1 MSPLQKNS
9 NPLILSAGMNIK
21 RGGIYLATLDPVVGK
36 EISKTRPVI
45 VVSNDTSNKF
55 SGTVTVLPITSRN
68 LRKIYPFEV
77 FLPRGSGN
85 LPKDS
90 KVKADQIRTLDKSR
104 IISHIGKLGKHEI
117 QYIGKAIKIH
127 LALT

>member
-1 MSPLQKNS
+1 
-9 NPLILSAGMNIK
+9 MNIK
-21 RGGIYLATLDPVVGK
+21 RGGIYLATLDSVVGK

-45 VVSNDTSNKF
+45 IVSNDKSNKF

-104 IISHIGKLGKHEI
+104 IISHIGKVRKHEI
-117 QYIGKAIKIH
+117 QDIEKAIKIH